1 MPEPLYMTMDE
12 RRAVILD
19 YAQRFDIH
27 LFVETG
33 TADGSTTAAMVPHFD
48 GLWTIE
54 IDEALYTHAL
64 LLFQNEPKVVPMLGD
79 STFQLPRVVE
89 ILEWAEKPAI
99 FWLDGHYCG
108 GATRGPLDSPVVS
121 ELETVLS
128 KAPKGSVILVDD
140 ARIFG
145 GMEEEGLEGYT
156 GYPEINYVAYL
167 ASAAGRNFLVQD
179 DIIRITPQN
188 V

>member
-1 MPEPLYMTMDE
+1 MSDIYMPMEQ
-12 RRAVILD
+12 RREVILG
-19 YAQRFDIH
+19 YAVQGGCRI
-27 LFVETG
+27 FVETG
-33 TADGSTTAAMVPHFD
+33 TADGSTTAAMIPHFD
-48 GLWTIE
+48 QLYTIE
-54 IDEALYTHAL
+54 IDEQLYLNAVQQ
-64 LLFQNEPKVVPMLGD
+64 FNQYEGKVGCIWGD
-79 STFQLPRVVE
+79 SGDRLPDLMPQLTGPT
-89 ILEWAEKPAI
+89 L

-108 GATRGPLDSPVVS
+108 GATRGTLDTPVVS
-121 ELETVLS
+121 ELETVLA
-128 KAPKGSVILVDD
+128 KAPEGSIILVDD